1 MANKANFN
9 SCMVYLLILK
19 DEEYMYNFLGTH
31 IRDFFR
37 NVLDSKL
44 IRRRKHGKHLKCPR
58 SLKHFELENRPGYA
72 EFRNRGRGTKQQQ
85 ETISHFPESFTF
97 DNCMFNFFF
106 FFKLVIDR
114 VQNTRMYMQVK
125 QRKISN
131 CCGKQK

>member
-44 IRRRKHGKHLKCPR
+44 IRRWKHGKDLKCP
-58 SLKHFELENRPGYA
+58 H
-72 EFRNRGRGTKQQQ
+72 
-85 ETISHFPESFTF
+85 
-97 DNCMFNFFF
+97 
-106 FFKLVIDR
+106 
-114 VQNTRMYMQVK
+114 
-125 QRKISN
+125 
-131 CCGKQK
+131 